1 MILLKN
7 TPQDIALAGEA
18 LRTGKLVAIPTETV
32 YGLAGNIWNESA
44 IAGIFKAKERPSF
57 DPLIVHIANPDDLYS
72 IAAIDSRWTPGTK
85 IADKTPS
92 AQIAK
97 IRGTEINSTINT
109 TAGTDTLS
117 PENLHY
123 LELVIDA
130 FWPGPLTLILPRK
143 PSISDLITS
152 GLDTVA
158 VRCPALALT
167 REIIANA
174 GVPVAAP
181 SANLF
186 GRLSPTTAQHV
197 AEQLGDRIDFIVD
210 GGQTS
215 IGVESTILDLATE
228 IPTVL
233 RPGALPI
240 EAIKKIIPNLK
251 IYERK
256 AFELPTAPGQ
266 LLSHYAPQKP
276 LIFLSENGLTNQTE
290 IDTWLKQLHQ
300 LDMAIQKTPGTRCQ
314 PGCRPDKQG
323 GHSDTDKH
331 TISSYKVALT
341 FGANRTQEVQDAG
354 IFEAVIDLS
363 PEGTDIQAAVKLFS
377 LLHEL
382 EAGPC
387 TSIWAEPLPKTGL
400 GLAINDR
407 LYKAS
412 IKLMN

>member
-18 LRTGKLVAIPTETV
+18 LRNGKLVAIPTETV
-32 YGLAGNIWNESA
+32 YGLAGNIRDESA
-44 IAGIFKAKERPSF
+44 IAGIFKAKARPSF
-57 DPLIVHIANPDDLYS
+57 DPLIVHIANPDDLS
-72 IAAIDSRWTPGTK
+72 LIAAIEPSWTPGTK
-85 IADKTPS
+85 INT
-92 AQIAK
+92 
-97 IRGTEINSTINT
+97 TCT
-109 TAGTDTLS
+109 TAGTDTL
-117 PENLHY
+117 PRKNLRY
-123 LELVIDA
+123 LEQLIDA

-143 PSISDLITS
+143 SSVSNLITS

-158 VRCPALALT
+158 IRCPALSLT
-167 REIIANA
+167 REIIATA

-215 IGVESTILDLATE
+215 IGVESTILNLASE
-228 IPTVL
+228 SPAIL

-251 IYERK
+251 IHERNT
-256 AFELPTAPGQ
+256 FDLPTAPGL

-276 LIFLSENGLTNQTE
+276 LIFLSNNGLTNQAE
-290 IDTWLKQLHQ
+290 IDSWLKQL
-300 LDMAIQKTPGTRCQ
+300 DRATIKTHGTMCQ
-314 PGCRPDKQG
+314 PDKIDEHLYIDQ
-323 GHSDTDKH
+323 H
-331 TISSYKVALT
+331 TISNYKIALT
-341 FGANRTQEVQDAG
+341 FGINRTQEVHDFG
-354 IFEAVIDLS
+354 FFEAVIDLS
-363 PEGTDIQAAVKLFS
+363 PERSDIQAAVELFS

-382 EAGPC
+382 EASSC
-387 TSIWAEPLPKTGL
+387 TSIWAEPLPKAGL

-412 IKLMN
+412 VKLIG